1 MAIESIRIPKKK
13 KLTPSTDFESLRQ
26 EGIDLAQELSGDL
39 WTDFNEHDPG
49 VTILE
54 NLCYAITEL
63 GYKANLPLA
72 DLLFGKSD
80 ESFDQRDNALFPA
93 AEVLPASP
101 LTLLDYRRILI
112 DQITGIRNAWIT
124 TVEKSE
130 LGLNISGLYKV
141 FIQLDTSRDPDPKA
155 ILEQARELLA
165 SNRNL
170 GEDFDSIEILDP
182 EMISFQA
189 EINLSP
195 HVVPESLLAELL
207 FRVAE
212 SLTPKIRF
220 QTLEELI
227 EQGDNHAN
235 IFNGP
240 LPKHGFVKYEDLRKS
255 DLHLL
260 NTVHKSR
267 LIQILTD
274 LDGIVSV
281 NNFRVLLNGST
292 LDTEITNL
300 GENAYAELDIPFFLD
315 RRQGYDENYPIK
327 FLIGDLQYELDLN
340 TASNTYDMLLAKHRL
355 QYERPLELHVP
366 PPTASRKLEEV
377 EAYHSIQ
384 NSFPEVYGIGD
395 LGLPTRAPRE
405 RKAHAK
411 QLQAYLM
418 FYEQLMANYLS
429 QLVHVRSFFSTDL
442 DIEQTYFSQPIYD
455 VPGAEDI
462 LGRNKE
468 LFAKELDTLVRQF
481 DPVIKRRNR
490 FLDHLLARFGEEFMT
505 DSFNTLNRKAA
516 GKENEGFE
524 QEIIKSKVRF
534 LQNYISI
541 SRERGKG
548 YNYLKGAEDP
558 QNVSGLKKR
567 ISLLFGFQDYQ
578 ERPLSQILKNPR
590 VKVSAKSTK
599 ADKGNS
605 FVFKSKNES
614 ILADIL
620 ANGVERNHYRID
632 TDQAKVIFVHPDTK
646 EEMEVYQGEN
656 IEACEEGLSKL
667 IAYLRELNAEGEGFH
682 LMEHVLL
689 RPIQSILSRLVLSKD
704 GKKYLETGF
713 TFKKGKENKKS
724 FVKQLQE
731 SGIQAKNY
739 SVEKDSKDE
748 GMRVVLKNK
757 DGVIIGF
764 LSGFLTKELADN
776 HIKSSAAL
784 IKKEAKNLSK
794 LVDTEDQTK
803 AGAEFSDDPYSS
815 LVSIVLP
822 AWTARFRNDKL
833 RTLLEHMV
841 RYHAPAHLSLQFHW
855 VGLKQMQ
862 GFEHVY
868 QEWKVLKSQPLS
880 DQSRMD
886 ALSYHLMVL
895 LKHFY
900 DPEDSY
906 IQEELD
912 RMSKLNG

>member
-13 KLTPSTDFESLRQ
+13 NLSPSTDFESLRQ
-26 EGIDLAQELSGDL
+26 EGINLAQELSGDI

-63 GYKANLPLA
+63 GYKAKLPLA

-93 AEVLPASP
+93 AEVLPSGP

-112 DQITGIRNAWIT
+112 DQITGVRNAWIT
-124 TVEKSE
+124 TIEKSE

-165 SNRNL
+165 ANRNL

-189 EINLSP
+189 EISLSP
-195 HVVPESLLAELL
+195 HVVPESVLAELL
-207 FRVAE
+207 FKVAE

-227 EQGDNHAN
+227 DQGANHAD

-240 LPKHGFVKYEDLRKS
+240 LPVHGFVNYSDLRKS

-267 LIQILTD
+267 LIQILSD
-274 LDGIVSV
+274 LEGITSV
-281 NNFRVLLNGST
+281 NNFHVLLNGKL

-315 RRQGYDENYPIK
+315 RRKGYDETYPIK
-327 FLIGDLQYELDLN
+327 FLIGDLQYELDLT

-355 QYERPLELHVP
+355 QYERPLELKVDP
-366 PPTASRKLEEV
+366 PAATRKLGDV
-377 EAYHSIQ
+377 ETYHSIQ

-405 RKAHAK
+405 RKAYAK
-411 QLQAYLM
+411 QLQGYLM
-418 FYEQLMANYLS
+418 FFEQLMANYLS
-429 QLVHVRSFFSTDL
+429 QLVHVRTFFSTDL
-442 DIEQTYFSQPIYD
+442 DIDQTYFSQPIHHL
-455 VPGAEDI
+455 PGAEDI
-462 LGRNKE
+462 FGNNQELFNKE
-468 LFAKELDTLVRQF
+468 LDKLVKRF

-524 QEIIKSKVRF
+524 QEIIKAKVRF

-548 YNYLKGAEDP
+548 YNYLLGTDP

-567 ISLLFGFQDYQ
+567 ISLLFGFHDYQ
-578 ERPLSQILKNPR
+578 ERPLSSILQNPR
-590 VKVSAKSTK
+590 VKVTSRAAKSE
-599 ADKGNS
+599 KGNS

-632 TDQAKVIFVHPDTK
+632 TDSSKVIFVHPDTK
-646 EEMEVYQGEN
+646 EEMEVYEGSN
-656 IEACEEGLSKL
+656 IEACEEGLSRL
-667 IAYLRELNAEGEGFH
+667 IDYLRELNTEGEGFH
-682 LMEHVLL
+682 LVEHVLL
-689 RPIQSILSRLVLSKD
+689 RPIQSILSRLVFSKD

-713 TFKKGKENKKS
+713 TFKQGKENKKS

-731 SGIQAKNY
+731 SGAKAQSY
-739 SVEKDSKDE
+739 SVEDDPSGE
-748 GMRVVLKNK
+748 GKRIVLKNK

-764 LSGFLTKELADN
+764 LGGFLNKELADK
-776 HIKSSAAL
+776 HIKSSASL
-784 IKKEAKNLSK
+784 IKKESAGLEK
-794 LVDTEDQTK
+794 LVDSEDQTK
-803 AGAEFSDDPYSS
+803 SGAEFSDDPYSS

-822 AWTARFRNDKL
+822 AWTARFQNDKL

-841 RYHAPAHLSLQFHW
+841 RYHAPAHLSLNFHW
-855 VGLKQMQ
+855 IGLGHMQ
-862 GFEHVY
+862 EFESVY
-868 QEWKVLKSQPLS
+868 YAWKELKSQPLS
-880 DQSRMD
+880 DQSKMD
-886 ALSYHLMVL
+886 LLSYHLMVL
-895 LKHFY
+895 LKVFA
-900 DPEDSY
+900 DPDDDFLED
-906 IQEELD
+906 ELD
-912 RMSKLNG
+912 RLRKLNG